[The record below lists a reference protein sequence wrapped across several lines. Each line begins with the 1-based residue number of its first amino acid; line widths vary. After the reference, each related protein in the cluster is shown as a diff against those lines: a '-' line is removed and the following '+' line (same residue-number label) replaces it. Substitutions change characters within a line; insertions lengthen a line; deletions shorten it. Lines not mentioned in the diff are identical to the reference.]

1 MAIAIHRKFVN
12 GSIADSYS
20 TSAVWGS
27 ENVGG
32 LVGYINGDNI
42 PTVTAQGLSG
52 VRIILADWSGIIM

>member
-1 MAIAIHRKFVN
+1 
-12 GSIADSYS
+12 
-20 TSAVWGS
+20 VWGS